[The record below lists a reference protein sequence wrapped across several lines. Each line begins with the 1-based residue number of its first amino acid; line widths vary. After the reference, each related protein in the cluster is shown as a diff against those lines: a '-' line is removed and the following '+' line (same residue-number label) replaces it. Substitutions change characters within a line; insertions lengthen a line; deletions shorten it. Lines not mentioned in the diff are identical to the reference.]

1 MQKIIENGIHAV
13 KFGAQWC
20 GPCRIVNTQLEKM
33 KTEFDTI
40 NFISVDVDDN
50 PELAKEYGISSL
62 PTVILI
68 RDGEVI
74 DKFIGAVKTE
84 PMRKKFKDLLGA
96 A

>member
-1 MQKIIENGIHAV
+1 MLKIENGIHAI

-20 GPCRIVNTQLEKM
+20 GPCKIVNTQLDKM
-33 KTEFDTI
+33 KLEFETI

-68 RDGEVI
+68 RDGKVV
-74 DKFIGAVKTE
+74 DKFVGAVKIE
-84 PMRKKFKDLLGA
+84 PMRKKFRDLLDA